1 MFPINSRYLNTS
13 TAEYETASG
22 KKHVYLRRRMLP
34 PPENFD
40 TIHEHMV
47 VQGDRLDNIAARYFG
62 DPELFWRIAD
72 ANRAMHPSEL
82 TETVGRRL
90 RITMPEGIPGIPHA

>member
-1 MFPINSRYLNTS
+1 MFPINSRYLNIP

-62 DPELFWRIAD
+62 DSELFWRIAD

-90 RITMPEGIPGIPHA
+90 RITMPEGIPGLPHA

>member
-1 MFPINSRYLNTS
+1 MFPINSRYLNTP
-13 TAEYETASG
+13 TAEYETSSG
-22 KKHVYLRRRMLP
+22 KKYVYLRRRMLP

-47 VQGDRLDNIAARYFG
+47 VQGDRFDNIAARYFG

-90 RITMPEGIPGIPHA
+90 RITMPEGIPGLPHA